1 VRRNTVIGPRDEL
14 PKLSIAQS
22 PGPIDPLCLLY
33 GFTAELQEGTTTK
46 IHQETK
52 NRFTT
57 HHHRI
62 QARFF
67 WEFPIPEVR
76 GAFGFSEGGDEVLS
90 KMGNRGGITFLTPKF
105 SIFETALRTRTSHPF
120 IGGVPGRHLSFAQAC
135 RRLCG
140 SANPKA
146 PSPSCYPAKVLEP
159 FGKWNFGGYMPGRG
173 LLAWWGPQRKMD
185 GK

>member
-1 VRRNTVIGPRDEL
+1 VRESVLRLREGKQSKATLYFCDSRAFRLAQKLPCKGGRVRRKTVIGPRDEL

-46 IHQETK
+46 IHHETK
-52 NRFTT
+52 NRFTI

-67 WEFPIPEVR
+67 WESPLPEVP

-120 IGGVPGRHLSFAQAC
+120 IGGVPGRHF
-135 RRLCG
+135 
-140 SANPKA
+140 
-146 PSPSCYPAKVLEP
+146 
-159 FGKWNFGGYMPGRG
+159 
-173 LLAWWGPQRKMD
+173 
-185 GK
+185 

>member
-1 VRRNTVIGPRDEL
+1 RDEL

-46 IHQETK
+46 IHQENK
-52 NRFTT
+52 NHLTT

-67 WEFPIPEVR
+67 WESPIPEVP

-105 SIFETALRTRTSHPF
+105 SIFETALRTRS
-120 IGGVPGRHLSFAQAC
+120 
-135 RRLCG
+135 
-140 SANPKA
+140 
-146 PSPSCYPAKVLEP
+146 
-159 FGKWNFGGYMPGRG
+159 
-173 LLAWWGPQRKMD
+173 
-185 GK
+185 